1 MNLSKRRQAVAEAEA
16 EAARERE
23 RADAAMAQVGR
34 ELRPHM
40 PWLLVGGGFVA
51 GLLLG
56 RRRRAAA
63 RPASSR
69 LMRGLGLLR
78 LAERLLPLLVPAA
91 ALGLGAGK
99 ASEPARQRA
108 AASRQDKTGRG
119 AAHSDDPPARAEIA
133 QHEHAQRRP
142 SSSDRGPQRL
152 H

>member
-51 GLLLG
+51 GLLP
-56 RRRRAAA
+56 